1 MLQIDTLFKN
11 KNTFNPNREL
21 QQNNIGIWDL
31 TRSSMN
37 FQNINLKIDRYFI
50 VREEFQ
56 MRPDQLAF
64 QSFGDLEYTGSLCK
78 INGISNPFALKEG
91 TLFIVPK
98 KDRIDATFDLKK
110 ASILQSNTDTN
121 PNKNFRDDQEQKKFK
136 VSNSRQDYLNR
147 KNKAKNQ
154 PIQILPPNILQ
165 DGERQTLRTDAVI
178 AFGPDVSN
186 ASPNPAGNI
195 NQNT

>member
-1 MLQIDTLFKN
+1 MLEIDTLAKN
-11 KNTFNPNREL
+11 KNVFNPNRDL

-31 TRSSMN
+31 TRSSMD
-37 FQNINLKIDRYFI
+37 FRNINLKIDRYFT

-64 QSFGDLEYTGSLCK
+64 QSFGDLSYTGSLCK

-91 TLFIVPK
+91 TLFIIPRV
-98 KDRIDATFDLKK
+98 DRIDATFEQKK
-110 ASILQSNTDTN
+110 ATLLQSNTDTN
-121 PNKNFRDDQEQKKFK
+121 PNKNFRDAQEQKKFK

-147 KNKAKNQ
+147 KNKAKN
-154 PIQILPPNILQ
+154 PPPQILPPNILQ
-165 DGERQTLRTDAVI
+165 EGERQTLRTDAVI

-186 ASPNPAGNI
+186 AAPNPAGNL
-195 NQNT
+195 NP

>member
-1 MLQIDTLFKN
+1 MLEIDTLAKN
-11 KNTFNPNREL
+11 KNVFNPNRDL

-31 TRSSMN
+31 TRSSMD
-37 FQNINLKIDRYFI
+37 FRNINLKIDRYFT

-64 QSFGDLEYTGSLCK
+64 QSFGDLSYTGSLCK

-91 TLFIVPK
+91 TLFIVPR
-98 KDRIDATFDLKK
+98 KDRIDATFEQKQ
-110 ASILQSNTDTN
+110 ASLLQSNTDTN
-121 PNKNFRDDQEQKKFK
+121 PNKNFRDAQEQKKFK

-147 KNKAKNQ
+147 KNKAKN
-154 PIQILPPNILQ
+154 PPPQILPPNILQ
-165 DGERQTLRTDAVI
+165 EGERQTLRTNAVI

-186 ASPNPAGNI
+186 AAPNPAGNL
-195 NQNT
+195 NP

>member
-1 MLQIDTLFKN
+1 MLQIDTITKN
-11 KNTFNPNREL
+11 KNTFNPNKEL

-37 FQNINLKIDRYFI
+37 FRNINLKIDRYFT

-64 QSFGDLEYTGSLCK
+64 QSFGDLAYTGSLLK

-91 TLFIVPK
+91 ILFIVPK
-98 KDRIDATFDLKK
+98 KDRIDAAFEQKK
-110 ASILQSNTDTN
+110 ASLLKSDTDTN
-121 PNKNFRDDQEQKKFK
+121 PNKNFRDAQEQKKFK
-136 VSNSRQDYLNR
+136 VSSSRQAYLEK
-147 KNKAKNQ
+147 KNQAKNPPQ
-154 PIQILPPNILQ
+154 QILPPNILQ
-165 DGERQTLRTDAVI
+165 EGERQTLRTNAVI

-186 ASPNPAGNI
+186 ATPNPAGNI
-195 NQNT
+195 NGNP